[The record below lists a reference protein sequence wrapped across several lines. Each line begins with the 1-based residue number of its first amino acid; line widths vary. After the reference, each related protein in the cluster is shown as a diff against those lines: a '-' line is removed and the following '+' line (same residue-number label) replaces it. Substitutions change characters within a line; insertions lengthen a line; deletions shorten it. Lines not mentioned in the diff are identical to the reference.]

1 MWPPRTG
8 REQQGLRV
16 FRHIFLKVVPQVVA
30 DVWRHDDGAAV
41 EDRRILRN
49 PCDGVKLPKRQHADR
64 GYLSHAQVAALAD
77 AVERQAS
84 NAADLNAID
93 RLDELVDQLP
103 VAFGE

>member
-1 MWPPRTG
+1 
-8 REQQGLRV
+8 
-16 FRHIFLKVVPQVVA
+16 
-30 DVWRHDDGAAV
+30 
-41 EDRRILRN
+41 
-49 PCDGVKLPKRQHADR
+49 
-64 GYLSHAQVAALAD
+64 VAALAD